1 MGVEV
6 GGVGR
11 ERKKNDCCICK
22 FCADASN
29 VWMYKAV
36 MILYRKD
43 FFFSRKNKK
52 KKRLK
57 LKEKVKQE
65 KETTK

>member
-22 FCADASN
+22 FCAVASN

-36 MILYRKD
+36 MILYQKD
-43 FFFSRKNKK
+43 FFSLRKKNEKTEILKK
-52 KKRLK
+52 SGT
-57 LKEKVKQE
+57 EE
-65 KETTK
+65 GNH